1 MRLLEAR
8 GGRDG
13 IRSCGRRRIQGAA
26 AAQRA
31 PRARQRL
38 RRPPQRACQSS
49 PHALASESSAAD
61 AEQSSALGCK
71 SGGRGEGGCTR
82 EREKSD
88 DDRDSDGDGEL
99 GAGGELPADDVCL
112 ALTSARIVLARGLAA
127 ASLRLP
133 NRAPC
138 WQNCYFVSD
147 LASGRPSASGMD
159 FGDVVAA
166 RVTTQPEKKDVADI
180 WRAAAADALAAEPPP
195 PKTGWDSTLMGQKQT
210 SKRSKRTD
218 QVHRFGSFRTYFRM
232 HGSAI
237 FHKMVVSRSL
247 VAAAMAESAYYANMC
262 GTSVWNLFRAAAAHP
277 F

>member
-1 MRLLEAR
+1 
-8 GGRDG
+8 
-13 IRSCGRRRIQGAA
+13 
-26 AAQRA
+26 
-31 PRARQRL
+31 
-38 RRPPQRACQSS
+38 
-49 PHALASESSAAD
+49 
-61 AEQSSALGCK
+61 
-71 SGGRGEGGCTR
+71 
-82 EREKSD
+82 
-88 DDRDSDGDGEL
+88 
-99 GAGGELPADDVCL
+99 
-112 ALTSARIVLARGLAA
+112 
-127 ASLRLP
+127 
-133 NRAPC
+133 
-138 WQNCYFVSD
+138 
-147 LASGRPSASGMD
+147 MD

-195 PKTGWDSTLMGQKQT
+195 PKTGWDSTLMGQKQA

>member
-1 MRLLEAR
+1 
-8 GGRDG
+8 
-13 IRSCGRRRIQGAA
+13 
-26 AAQRA
+26 
-31 PRARQRL
+31 
-38 RRPPQRACQSS
+38 
-49 PHALASESSAAD
+49 
-61 AEQSSALGCK
+61 
-71 SGGRGEGGCTR
+71 
-82 EREKSD
+82 
-88 DDRDSDGDGEL
+88 
-99 GAGGELPADDVCL
+99 
-112 ALTSARIVLARGLAA
+112 
-127 ASLRLP
+127 
-133 NRAPC
+133 
-138 WQNCYFVSD
+138 
-147 LASGRPSASGMD
+147 MD

-195 PKTGWDSTLMGQKQT
+195 PKTGWDSTLMGQKQA

-262 GTSVWNLFRAAAAHP
+262 GTSVWNLLRAAAAHP